1 MFARCYS
8 DVSPITDLHPIQIKH
23 VFLSCDNT
31 NSGPSYW
38 YRNNVSALKVCGM
51 VLDTSPNDVQGMV
64 SIQVECESHRL

>member
-1 MFARCYS
+1 MFARSYS
-8 DVSPITDLHPIQIKH
+8 DVSPITGLHPIQIKH
-23 VFLSCDNT
+23 VFRSCDNT

-38 YRNNVSALKVCGM
+38 YRNNIPALKVCGM